1 MVFTH
6 NNSTFLVLLLLLVL
20 FAASIATPLDDY
32 MLKEDSNYR
41 FKCQLYL
48 HDFYHLEQ
56 QFHAPYMLC
65 F

>member
-32 MLKEDSNYR
+32 ILKEDSNYR
-41 FKCQLYL
+41 GQIERPVFNWWMGRCC
-48 HDFYHLEQ
+48 
-56 QFHAPYMLC
+56 A
-65 F
+65 